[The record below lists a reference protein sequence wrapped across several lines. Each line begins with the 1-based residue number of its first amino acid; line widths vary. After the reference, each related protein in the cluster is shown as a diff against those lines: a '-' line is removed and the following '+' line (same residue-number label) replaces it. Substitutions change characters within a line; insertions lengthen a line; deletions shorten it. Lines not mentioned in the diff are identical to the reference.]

1 MRRLTVI
8 LMLVNVIWF
17 SFLMGCET
25 IPKDALRLSP
35 ESLRQRQMQTR
46 KYETTD
52 ENKILIACAGLL
64 QDMGF
69 NLDESETELGLIV
82 ASKMRS
88 AVDASQ
94 QFVAVL
100 VALLAGSMPP
110 TDKEQK
116 MRASIVTRPVD
127 ENHIAVRVTF
137 QRIVWDTQG
146 QVAKREGI
154 TDPEVYQEFFAKLS
168 KSIFLEAHAI

>member
-8 LMLVNVIWF
+8 LMLVNAISF
-17 SFLMGCET
+17 SVLMGCVA

-35 ESLRQRQMQTR
+35 ESLQQRQMQTR

-52 ENKILIACAGLL
+52 EAKILIACAGLL

-69 NLDESETELGLIV
+69 NLDESETELGVIV

-94 QFVAVL
+94 QVVAVL
-100 VALLAGSMPP
+100 VGLLAGAVPP

-127 ENHIAVRVTF
+127 ENHITVRVTF
-137 QRIVWDTQG
+137 QRIVWNTQG
-146 QVAKREGI
+146 QVSKREGI
-154 TDPEVYQEFFAKLS
+154 ADPEVYQEFFAKLS